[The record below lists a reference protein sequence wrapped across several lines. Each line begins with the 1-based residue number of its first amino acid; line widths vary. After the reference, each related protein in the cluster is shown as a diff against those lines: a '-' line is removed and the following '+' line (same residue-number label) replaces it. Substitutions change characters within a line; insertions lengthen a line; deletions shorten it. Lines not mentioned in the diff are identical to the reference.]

1 MQEELIEEVVEPKH
15 HDMMELFDELT
26 FSEKWNRVSAGLKM
40 PKDTGE
46 YKWARLQMV
55 RLSAPAAAVIV
66 PVILILIIGVLAAIA
81 PPPAP
86 KVQVQI
92 MEPDQVEELEDIKE
106 EIIEPPDP
114 PEPEE
119 VEPTDVISDS
129 PYAGADPTATPGPV
143 ADFSPQPTPFDA
155 VAIIKSPVVMRGIYG
170 SRSPGAR
177 GAALAGGGG
186 GSATEA
192 AVLRALRWLK
202 KNQSSEGYWNKT
214 KPAMTGLAL
223 LTFLAHGETPSSE
236 EFGFTVEQALKYLL
250 DSQDASGHFAGRDGH
265 DYSHPIATYA
275 LCEAYGM
282 TQVPDIKYAA
292 EKALDIIIKGQHPSG
307 GWDYNCKQSDRDDTS
322 YMGWCAQALKAGKAA
337 GLENEGLEHACKQS
351 IKGFQKNF
359 GGNYDGGGFGYTG
372 PSANHGLSPIGTLC
386 MQLHGA
392 ANEEQV
398 SGSLKTYEKDPKWQT
413 YDMDNPAPGKTALY
427 YWYYLTQVKF
437 HVGGD
442 TWNKWNKLFSP
453 ELVRK
458 QTVISAEQ
466 SGYVDNKG
474 TPRAIGY
481 WDQYGGHGADENPV
495 FATCLGTLQLE
506 VYYRYLPTFKAEA
519 GAADAGGGD
528 AAPAP
533 EANNNDVK
541 IDISI

>member
-1 MQEELIEEVVEPKH
+1 MTEEIVEELAEPRY
-15 HDMMELFDELT
+15 HDMMELFEELS
-26 FSEKWNRVSAGLKM
+26 FSEKWKKVSEGLRE
-40 PKDTGE
+40 PPDSGP
-46 YKWARLQMV
+46 YKWAKFQQKRLF
-55 RLSAPAAAVIV
+55 APAAAVV
-66 PVILILIIGVLAAIA
+66 LPVILILIVGVLAAIA

-86 KVQVQI
+86 KIEIQM
-92 MEPDQVEELEDIKE
+92 MEPEQIEELEDIE
-106 EIIEPPDP
+106 EIIPPDP

-119 VEPTDVISDS
+119 VEPEDVISDS
-129 PYAGADPTATPGPV
+129 PYAGADPTATPGPI

-170 SRSPGAR
+170 SRSPGSR

-202 KNQSSEGYWNKT
+202 VNQASEGWWPKT
-214 KPAMTGLAL
+214 KPAMTSLAL

-250 DSQDASGHFAGRDGH
+250 DSQEASGHFAGRDGH
-265 DYSHPIATYA
+265 DYSHPIVTYA

-282 TQVPDIKYAA
+282 TQVPDIRYAA
-292 EKALDIIIKGQHPSG
+292 EKALEVVIKGQHPSG
-307 GWDYNCKQSDRDDTS
+307 GWDYNCKQTTRDDTS

-337 GLENEGLEHACKQS
+337 GLEVDGLEKACKMS
-351 IKGFQKNF
+351 IAGFQKNY

-372 PSANHGLSPIGTLC
+372 KSTNHGLSPIGTLC

-392 ANEEQV
+392 ANEEEV
-398 SGSLKTYEKDPKWQT
+398 SGSLKSYEKDAKWQT
-413 YDMDNPAPGKTALY
+413 YDLDNPAPGKTALY

-442 TWNKWNKLFSP
+442 VWNKWNAKFSP

-458 QTVISAEQ
+458 QTVISKEQ
-466 SGYVDNKG
+466 SGYVDHKG
-474 TPRAIGY
+474 TPRSIGF
-481 WDQYGGHGADENPV
+481 WDQYGGHGNNENPV
-495 FATCLGTLQLE
+495 FATCLATLQLE
-506 VYYRYLPTFKAEA
+506 VYYRYLPTFKNEG
-519 GAADAGGGD
+519 GAAVAADE
-528 AAPAP
+528 APAP
-533 EANNNDVK
+533 EKDSNDVK